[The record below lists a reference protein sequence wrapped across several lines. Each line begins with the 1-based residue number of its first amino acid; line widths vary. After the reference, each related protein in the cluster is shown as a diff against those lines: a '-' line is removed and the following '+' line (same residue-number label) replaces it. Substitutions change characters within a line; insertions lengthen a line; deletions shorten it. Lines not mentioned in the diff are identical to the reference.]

1 MSTGHHGDDRARIS
15 DAMKRLFD
23 QGQGAA
29 KREYPD
35 GRMGA
40 HDEGALAFAV
50 GIDERHGA
58 VVLNFNKPVSWMG
71 MGPADAVRLAELLI
85 EKARAVS
92 KSPVAVNIG
101 G

>member
-1 MSTGHHGDDRARIS
+1 MSTAHHGDDRARIS
-15 DAMKRLFD
+15 DAMKRLFE
-23 QGQGAA
+23 QGAGTA

-50 GIDERHGA
+50 GIDERHGT

-71 MGPADAVRLAELLI
+71 MGPEDAVRLAALLI

-92 KSPVAVNIG
+92 KVPLTVKVG